1 MTFQNNDSNII
12 SQELDLGKKPIAIK
26 VSNLYKRFED
36 LIAVNDVSFEI
47 SEGEIV
53 GILGPNGAGK
63 TTTIR
68 LLTGIFKLEDK
79 ASIEIFNEDI
89 TKNLNKYKVN
99 FGIVPEVSNAFSDF
113 TVWQN
118 LKFAGGIYGFPK
130 RRIEKRSKELL
141 EQFDLIDKMNSKTK
155 ALSKGLKQ
163 RLNFCLAL
171 LHEPSILILDEP
183 TSGLDPISV
192 KIMRNRIL
200 QLKKEGKT
208 ILITTH
214 NMEEAETISDR
225 VLIMNRGKII
235 ADESPDN
242 IRERFKPTSTILFK
256 IDGILSNA
264 KKTSLT
270 DTFESIKEKNEYYSI
285 SSYDVLK
292 DISKLY
298 TYSKENNLEI
308 SDFKVKETS
317 LEEVFIHLIKED
329 SISMGGLEK

>member
-1 MTFQNNDSNII
+1 MTFQNNDKNKI
-12 SQELDLGKKPIAIK
+12 SQELDLGKKSVVIK
-26 VSNLYKRFED
+26 VSNLVKRFED

-47 SEGEIV
+47 FEGEIV

-79 ASIEIFNEDI
+79 AKIEIFNEDI
-89 TKNLNKYKVN
+89 TKNLNKYKIN

-118 LKFAGGIYGFPK
+118 LKFSGGIYGFPK
-130 RRIEKRSKELL
+130 ERIEAHSKKLL
-141 EQFDLIDKMNSKTK
+141 EQFGLIDKMHSKTK

-192 KIMRNRIL
+192 KLMRNRIL

-214 NMEEAETISDR
+214 DMQEAQTICDR
-225 VLIMNRGKII
+225 ILIMNRGKII
-235 ADESPDN
+235 ADESPDTL
-242 IRERFKPTSTILFK
+242 RERFKSTSTILFR
-256 IDGILSNA
+256 IDGVLSNDL
-264 KKTSLT
+264 KNTLM
-270 DTFESIKEKNEYYSI
+270 DTFNTLKEVNDYYTFSSDDVIKGI
-285 SSYDVLK
+285 SM
-292 DISKLY
+292 LY
-298 TYSKENNLEI
+298 NFSKENNLTI

-317 LEEVFIHLIKED
+317 LEEVFIHLIKKD
-329 SISMGGLEK
+329 SISMGG

>member
-1 MTFQNNDSNII
+1 MTFQNNNTNNI
-12 SQELDLGKKPIAIK
+12 SKEQDLGKRSIAIK
-26 VSNLYKRFED
+26 VSNLVKRFED
-36 LIAVNDVSFEI
+36 LIAVDDVSFEI
-47 SEGEIV
+47 FEGEIV

-89 TKNLNKYKVN
+89 TKNLNKYKIN

-113 TVWQN
+113 TVYQN
-118 LKFAGGIYGFPK
+118 LKFSGGIYGFPK
-130 RRIEKRSKELL
+130 RKVEKRAKKLL
-141 EQFDLIDKMNSKTK
+141 EQFDLIDKMHSKTK

-171 LHEPSILILDEP
+171 FHEPPILILDEP

-200 QLKKEGKT
+200 QLKEEGKT

-214 NMEEAETISDR
+214 NMEEAETICDR
-225 VLIMNRGKII
+225 ILIMNRGKII

-242 IRERFKPTSTILFK
+242 IRERFKSTSMILFK
-256 IDGILSNA
+256 IDGTLSNEQ
-264 KKTSLT
+264 KTTLMG
-270 DTFESIKEKNEYYSI
+270 TFDSIKEKNGDYSI
-285 SSYDVLK
+285 SSYDILK

-298 TYSKENNLEI
+298 NYSKENNLEI
-308 SDFKVKETS
+308 CDFKVKETS

>member
-1 MTFQNNDSNII
+1 MTFQNNDTDKI
-12 SQELDLGKKPIAIK
+12 SKELDLGNKSIAIK
-26 VSNLYKRFED
+26 VSNLVKRFED
-36 LIAVNDVSFEI
+36 LMAVKDVSFEI
-47 SEGEIV
+47 FEGEIV

-68 LLTGIFKLEDK
+68 LLTGIFRLEER

-89 TKNLNKYKVN
+89 TKNLSKYKIN

-118 LKFAGGIYGFPK
+118 LKFSGGVYGYPK
-130 RRIEKRSKELL
+130 RKIENRSKELL
-141 EQFDLIDKMNSKTK
+141 KQFDLIDKMHSKTK
-155 ALSKGLKQ
+155 SLSKGLKQ

-171 LHEPSILILDEP
+171 FHEPPILILDEP

-192 KIMRNRIL
+192 KIMRDRIL

-214 NMEEAETISDR
+214 DMQEAQTICDR
-225 VLIMNRGKII
+225 ILIMNRGKII

-242 IRERFKPTSTILFK
+242 IREDFKSTSTILFK
-256 IDGILSNA
+256 IDGILSNNQ
-264 KKTSLT
+264 KTSLM
-270 DTFESIKEKNEYYSI
+270 DTFDNIKEKNEYYSI
-285 SSYDVLK
+285 SSYEVLK

-298 TYSKENNLEI
+298 DYSKENNLEI

-329 SISMGGLEK
+329 SISMGGIEK

>member
-1 MTFQNNDSNII
+1 MTFQKNVTNDIDH
-12 SQELDLGKKPIAIK
+12 ELDLGKRSIAIK

-36 LIAVNDVSFEI
+36 LTAVNNVSFEI
-47 SEGEIV
+47 FEGEIV

-79 ASIEIFNEDI
+79 AKIEIFNEDI
-89 TKNLNKYKVN
+89 TKNLNKYKIN

-118 LKFAGGIYGFPK
+118 LKFSGGIYGFPK
-130 RRIEKRSKELL
+130 ERIEAHSKKLL
-141 EQFDLIDKMNSKTK
+141 EQFGLIDKMHSKTK

-192 KIMRNRIL
+192 KLMRNRIL

-214 NMEEAETISDR
+214 DMQEAQTICDR
-225 VLIMNRGKII
+225 ILIMNRGKII
-235 ADESPDN
+235 ADESPDTL
-242 IRERFKPTSTILFK
+242 RERFKSTSTILFR
-256 IDGILSNA
+256 IDGVLSNDL
-264 KKTSLT
+264 KNTLM
-270 DTFESIKEKNEYYSI
+270 DTFNTLKEVNDYYTFSSDDVIKGI
-285 SSYDVLK
+285 SM
-292 DISKLY
+292 LY
-298 TYSKENNLEI
+298 NFSKENNLTI

-317 LEEVFIHLIKED
+317 LEEVFIHLIKKD
-329 SISMGGLEK
+329 SISMGG

>member
-1 MTFQNNDSNII
+1 MATEIKNP
-12 SQELDLGKKPIAIK
+12 KKEKSYAIQAL
-26 VSNLYKRFED
+26 NLNKRFED
-36 LIAVNDVSFEI
+36 LIAVDNISFNI
-47 SEGEIV
+47 SKGEIV

-68 LLTGIFKLEDK
+68 ILTGIFKLEGN
-79 ASIEIFNEDI
+79 ASIEIFSEDI
-89 TKNLNKYKVN
+89 TKNLSKYKIN

-118 LKFAGGIYGFPK
+118 LKFSGGVYGFPK
-130 RRIEKRSKELL
+130 EKIEKRSQELL
-141 EQFDLIDKMNSKTK
+141 EQFGLIEKMHSKTK

-192 KIMRNRIL
+192 KLMRNRIL

-214 NMEEAETISDR
+214 DMQEAQTICDR
-225 VLIMNRGKII
+225 ILIMNRGKII
-235 ADESPDN
+235 ADESPDTL
-242 IRERFKPTSTILFK
+242 RQRFKSRSTILFK
-256 IDGILSNA
+256 IDDVLSNDH
-264 KKTSLT
+264 KNSLL
-270 DTFESIKEKNEYYSI
+270 DTFNTIKDVNDYYAF
-285 SSYDVLK
+285 SSDDVIK

-298 TYSKENNLEI
+298 NFSKENNLAI

-317 LEEVFIHLIKED
+317 LEEVFIHLIKKD
-329 SISMGGLEK
+329 SISMGG

>member
-1 MTFQNNDSNII
+1 MTFQNNYTNNI
-12 SQELDLGKKPIAIK
+12 SQDLDLGKKSIAIK

-47 SEGEIV
+47 YEGEIV

-79 ASIEIFNEDI
+79 ASIEVFNEDI
-89 TKNLNKYKVN
+89 TKNLNKYKIN

-113 TVWQN
+113 TVFQN
-118 LKFAGGIYGFPK
+118 LKFSGGIYGFPK
-130 RRIEKRSKELL
+130 SKIEKRSKELL
-141 EQFDLIDKMNSKTK
+141 EQFNLIDKMHSKTK

-171 LHEPSILILDEP
+171 LHDPSILILDEP

-192 KIMRNRIL
+192 KLMRNRIL

-214 NMEEAETISDR
+214 DMQEAETICDR
-225 VLIMNRGKII
+225 ILIMNRGKII

-242 IRERFKPTSTILFK
+242 IRERFKSTSTILFK
-256 IDGILSNA
+256 IDGILSNDQ
-264 KKTSLT
+264 KTSLMG
-270 DTFESIKEKNEYYSI
+270 TFDSIKEKNEYYSI

-298 TYSKENNLEI
+298 NYSKENNLEI

-329 SISMGGLEK
+329 SISIRGLEK

>member
-89 TKNLNKYKVN
+89 TKNLNKYKIN

-113 TVWQN
+113 TIWQN

-130 RRIEKRSKELL
+130 RRIENRSKELL
-141 EQFDLIDKMNSKTK
+141 EQFDLIDKMHSKTK

-214 NMEEAETISDR
+214 DMQEAQTICDR
-225 VLIMNRGKII
+225 ILIMNRGKII

>member
-1 MTFQNNDSNII
+1 MATKIQNPNR
-12 SQELDLGKKPIAIK
+12 EKEYAIR
-26 VSNLYKRFED
+26 VLNLRKEFED
-36 LIAVNDVSFEI
+36 LIAVDNVSFNI
-47 SEGEIV
+47 GKGEIV

-79 ASIEIFNEDI
+79 AKIEIFNEDI
-89 TKNLNKYKVN
+89 TTNLSKYKSN

-118 LKFAGGIYGFPK
+118 LKFSGGIYGFPK
-130 RRIEKRSKELL
+130 EKIEKRSKKLL
-141 EQFDLIDKMNSKTK
+141 EQFGLLDKMHSKTK

-171 LHEPSILILDEP
+171 LHEPPILILDEP

-192 KIMRNRIL
+192 KLMRNRIL

-214 NMEEAETISDR
+214 DMQEAQTICDR
-225 VLIMNRGKII
+225 ILIMNRGKII

-242 IRERFKPTSTILFK
+242 IRERFKSTSTILFK
-256 IDGILSNA
+256 IDGTLSQDQ
-264 KKTSLT
+264 KTSLM
-270 DTFESIKEKNEYYSI
+270 DTFDSIKEKNEYYSI
-285 SSYDVLK
+285 SSYNILR
-292 DISKLY
+292 DISNLY
-298 TYSKENNLEI
+298 HYSKENNLQI

-329 SISMGGLEK
+329 SISIGGLKK

>member
-1 MTFQNNDSNII
+1 MTFQNNSMTEIN
-12 SQELDLGKKPIAIK
+12 QELKLGKKPIAIK
-26 VSNLYKRFED
+26 VSNLVKRFED
-36 LIAVNDVSFEI
+36 LIAVNDVSFKI
-47 SEGEIV
+47 FEGEIV

-89 TKNLNKYKVN
+89 TKNLNKYKIN

-113 TVWQN
+113 TVYQN
-118 LKFAGGIYGFPK
+118 LRFSGGIYGFPK
-130 RRIEKRSKELL
+130 SKIEKRAKELL
-141 EQFDLIDKMNSKTK
+141 EQFDLIDKMHSKTK

-171 LHEPSILILDEP
+171 FHEPPILILDEP

-192 KIMRNRIL
+192 KIMRDRIL
-200 QLKKEGKT
+200 QLKEEGKT

-214 NMEEAETISDR
+214 NMEEAQTICDR
-225 VLIMNRGKII
+225 ILIMNRGKII

-242 IRERFKPTSTILFK
+242 IRERFKSTSTILFK
-256 IDGILSNA
+256 IDGVLS
-264 KKTSLT
+264 KDQKTSLM
-270 DTFESIKEKNEYYSI
+270 DTFDNIKEKNEDYSI

-298 TYSKENNLEI
+298 NYSKENNLEI
-308 SDFKVKETS
+308 CAFKVEATS

-329 SISMGGLEK
+329 SISKGGLEK

>member
-1 MTFQNNDSNII
+1 MTFQNNDSNNIR
-12 SQELDLGKKPIAIK
+12 QELDLGKRSIAIK

-89 TKNLNKYKVN
+89 TKNLNKYKIN

-113 TVWQN
+113 TVLQN
-118 LKFAGGIYGFPK
+118 LKFSGGIYGFPK
-130 RRIEKRSKELL
+130 KKIENRSKELL
-141 EQFDLIDKMNSKTK
+141 EQFDLIDKIHSKTK

-171 LHEPSILILDEP
+171 FHEPHILILDEP

-214 NMEEAETISDR
+214 DMLEAQTICDR
-225 VLIMNRGKII
+225 ILIMNRGKII

-256 IDGILSNA
+256 IDGILSNNQ
-264 KKTSLT
+264 KSSLT
-270 DTFESIKEKNEYYSI
+270 DTFDSIKEKNDYYSI
-285 SSYDVLK
+285 SSHDVLK

-329 SISMGGLEK
+329 SISTGGLEK